1 MAKLNNDLVPTE
13 EQSATLIN
21 NIDGAISSIDKLSR
35 EIKTAENKV
44 HTAIQEAKKAKDNG
58 VSCFRK
64 RSAIEALQ
72 AVAVAQAVALESS
85 ITASKAL
92 FENQQQIADAVKHLY
107 IICAGNLAATR
118 VAIKEVRMRLEGA
131 TEASLSQM
139 ARQELYA
146 AMLQLKA
153 QEDFMVRIDNL
164 ENIIR
169 EHRDKLGELSERLK
183 AQEESMVRI
192 DNLENTLHEHRD
204 YLDELSDKIN
214 DIHIVL
220 SQLDSLVDV
229 PPKMADI
236 LTKVRKR
243 SLFDSAFFKI
253 VVALMAVVAILLHF
267 IEF

>member
-164 ENIIR
+164 ANIIR

-183 AQEESMVRI
+183 AQEEFMARVEG
-192 DNLENTLHEHRD
+192 LENTLHEHRD
-204 YLDELSDKIN
+204 NMDELNDKIN